1 MFALLGHE
9 LKYYFKNRQEA
20 IYIYSYFISILVLA
34 PFAGSYDA
42 SKLQSLAAITLWI
55 ALASAITI
63 GAAGLFKRDQEQG
76 LLEYYQL
83 LPLSMESV
91 MAAKWLAFFIFI
103 SAPLMAAIP
112 LAGLLYGLTGAEM
125 TRYAIGLLAGAAGLS
140 ILSAL
145 VAALT
150 NGLEKAGAVLSLILL
165 PLSIPVLI
173 FGAQYCLST
182 EGLLQANLWFLLG
195 FAAFMLPVMCF
206 AGAYSIRASN

>member
-1 MFALLGHE
+1 MFNLLAHE
-9 LKYYFKNRQEA
+9 LKYYFKNKQEA
-20 IYIYSYFISILVLA
+20 IYLYSYFISIFVLA
-34 PFAGSYDA
+34 PFTS
-42 SKLQSLAAITLWI
+42 SIESTKLQSLAAVTLWI

-91 MAAKWLAFFIFI
+91 MAAKWLGFLFFV
-103 SAPLMAAIP
+103 AVPLLAAIP
-112 LAGLLYGLTGAEM
+112 LAGLLYGLAANEM
-125 TRYAIGLLAGAAGLS
+125 LRYAIGLLAGSVALT
-140 ILSAL
+140 ILSTL

-150 NGLEKAGAVLSLILL
+150 NGLDKAGAVLSLILL

-182 EGLLQANLWFLLG
+182 EGLIQPNLMFLLG

-206 AGAYSIRASN
+206 AGAYSIRSSN